1 MCIEINH
8 IKLSPQNL
16 TLVPGI
22 YKISIEITKPPTIS
36 RDYQRDFKSS
46 TCRITKVAPYTFT
59 DDDNSLNTPVSTI
72 MNNVITTTTRD
83 TAITEQAIEKPIE
96 DRSGHLDSKVDKE
109 DLLGE

>member
-1 MCIEINH
+1 
-8 IKLSPQNL
+8 
-16 TLVPGI
+16 
-22 YKISIEITKPPTIS
+22 
-36 RDYQRDFKSS
+36 
-46 TCRITKVAPYTFT
+46 
-59 DDDNSLNTPVSTI
+59 

>member
-1 MCIEINH
+1 MSQAF
-8 IKLSPQNL
+8 IKSQSKSQNLQPFHGTIKETSKARLVELPKLHRILSP
-16 TLVPGI
+16 TM
-22 YKISIEITKPPTIS
+22 TIHS
-36 RDYQRDFKSS
+36 
-46 TCRITKVAPYTFT
+46 
-59 DDDNSLNTPVSTI
+59 NTPVSTI